1 MNIHLLLDNLSNP
14 ALLFYLLGIIAV
26 KLKSD
31 LEIPENTSK
40 FLSIYL
46 LFAIGFKGGQEL
58 AHSDFTIQ
66 IIWALVLGV
75 FSSIVIPIYS
85 FIILSKKVGATNA
98 SAIAACYGSVSVV
111 TFVTAITF
119 LEGLDMTYNGHMVAV
134 MAFMEIPSI
143 IVGFIL
149 MKLYSSSSKNHVKLS
164 ETIFR
169 SFTNS
174 SVLLI
179 FGCLIIGLLASD
191 KQALEI
197 KPFTTDIFKG
207 FLAIFLLDKGIQSAK
222 KLSDFSKAG
231 WQLVVFPILAPLIN
245 GVGMA
250 YLSCY
255 FIDSTSD
262 RFLLA
267 VLASSASYIAV
278 PAAFKLIAPDAN
290 QGLYIPMALVVT
302 FPFNITLG
310 MPIYYWITQCI

>member
-58 AHSDFTIQ
+58 AHSNFTIQ
-66 IIWALVLGV
+66 IVWALLLGV
-75 FSSIVIPIYS
+75 LSSIIIPVYS
-85 FIILSKKVGATNA
+85 FLLLRKKLGVVNS

-119 LEGLDMTYNGHMVAV
+119 LEGLNLTYSGHMVAV

-143 IVGFIL
+143 IIGFVL
-149 MKLYSSSSKNHVKLS
+149 MKLYSITSDNQVKLS
-164 ETIFR
+164 EIIFR

-174 SVLLI
+174 SVILI
-179 FGCLIIGLLASD
+179 FGCLIVGLLASD

-197 KPFTTDIFKG
+197 KPFTNDIFKG
-207 FLAIFLLDKGIQSAK
+207 FLSIFLLDKGIQSAK
-222 KLSDFSKAG
+222 KLSDFRNSG
-231 WQLVVFPILAPLIN
+231 WQLIAFAIIIPLIN

-255 FIDSTSD
+255 FIDESVD
-262 RFLLA
+262 RFMLA

-278 PAAFKLIAPDAN
+278 PAAYKLIAPDAN

-302 FPFNITLG
+302 FPFNITIG
-310 MPIYYWITQCI
+310 MPIYYWVTQCI